1 MKRIENGVIAYEFEQ
16 TTIGSDGAVHCRMQR
31 VVAGRRIGDVVFYLD
46 PGAAREALESPSLN
60 LFEALAGAL
69 IAGEG
74 ELAGGVYKAD

>member
-31 VVAGRRIGDVVFYLD
+31 VVASKRIGDVVFYVAPD
-46 PGAAREALESPSLN
+46 AAREALESPSLS
-60 LFEALAGAL
+60 LFEALAAAL